1 MFRFLRRLSAALFLS
16 SSWQFSFSVWIGRS
30 RRIQTPTLGLRWGWC
45 KHLGRWSGWH
55 QTETY
60 EKKLACKI
68 KMTLLQ
74 FTTSLLPCKRVWWGG
89 LITGPV
95 YSRKR
100 TFLQLHQAQQGWL
113 AQLCWQNK
121 WMFHVETK
129 TQHLLQYLPTLKQ
142 RNLSSAGA
150 DMIANTLNVVA

>member
-1 MFRFLRRLSAALFLS
+1 MYHLPRRRLSAPALSLS
-16 SSWQFSFSVWIGRS
+16 SSWQFSFSVWIGRN

-60 EKKLACKI
+60 KNKLVCKVKVI
-68 KMTLLQ
+68 LLH
-74 FTTSLLPCKRVWWGG
+74 FTASLLPCNWVWWEG

-100 TFLQLHQAQQGWL
+100 TSLQLHQAQQGWL

-121 WMFHVETK
+121 LMLHVDYREWITL
-129 TQHLLQYLPTLKQ
+129 QAILLSNSQAEKA
-142 RNLSSAGA
+142 RNLRQEVNSFP
-150 DMIANTLNVVA
+150 V